1 MASFAE
7 RLRELRLKKEIG
19 QKEVGA
25 IIDVSDSSIRKYET
39 GERTPDPVALI
50 KLADFFNVSLDY
62 LLGRVNHDKHKTP
75 EYIISKAENMN
86 LPSELNDALEIYKGM
101 SDEDKLS
108 ELRQAEITYQKLKS
122 LPDADREAFLRL
134 LNSLIYASK

>member
-7 RLRELRLKKEIG
+7 RLRELRLKKDIG

-25 IIDVSDSSIRKYET
+25 IIAVSDSSIRKYET

-62 LLGRVNHDKHKTP
+62 LLGRVDYDMVKTP
-75 EYIISKAENMN
+75 EYIISKAETMN
-86 LPSELNDALEIYKGM
+86 LPGDFREALAIYKDM
-101 SDEDKLS
+101 SDDEKVNELKLA
-108 ELRQAEITYQKLKS
+108 ELTYKKLKS

-134 LNSLIYASK
+134 LNSLTSASK